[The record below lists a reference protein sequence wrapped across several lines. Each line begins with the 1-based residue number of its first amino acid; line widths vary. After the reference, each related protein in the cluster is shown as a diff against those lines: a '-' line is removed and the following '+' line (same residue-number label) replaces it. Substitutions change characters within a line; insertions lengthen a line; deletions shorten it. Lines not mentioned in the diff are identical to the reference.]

1 MAFTIGVLI
10 EALVLFINALA
21 ILNEDRFLKPIGWGY
36 RPPSEMDQENIKDRI
51 VGFLNAI
58 RMLMRIPLIF
68 VNISIVILEL
78 LLG

>member
-1 MAFTIGVLI
+1 MAFTISVLI

-21 ILNEDRFLKPIGWGY
+21 ILNDERFLKQIGWGY
-36 RPPSEMDQENIKDRI
+36 RPPTEMDQENIKDKI
-51 VGFLNAI
+51 VTFLHAI

-68 VNISIVILEL
+68 INISIVFLEL